1 MSDAVPR
8 ASGLSLMRAWYDRVR
23 LWVVYASVL
32 LVIAILYLGSFLGP
46 LRGFMLPAAL
56 GVLTAFGVQ
65 SLQTIERQTGPHTSE
80 TEFAF
85 AVAAVPALQK
95 IVAAD
100 RQITDVKIIAATGWT
115 TVRQVLPALC
125 ESSKAATF
133 RISML
138 VADAAGPLADV
149 YPTHWASE
157 LERTLQRVRE
167 GLVGPR
173 LQVAVS
179 QYRYLPP
186 LHGMLVN
193 DEYLLVGFFGWA
205 STGGTPELAGAE
217 RPHRLYRRGEPASA
231 QLFEIFDE
239 WFVHVPRTELLRQP
253 AARVG

>member
-1 MSDAVPR
+1 VSADAPHP
-8 ASGLSLMRAWYDRVR
+8 SGLSLMKAWYERAR
-23 LWVVYASVL
+23 LWVVYGSVL
-32 LVIAILYLGSFLGP
+32 LVIAVLYLGSFLGP
-46 LRGFMLPAAL
+46 VRAFMLPAAL

-85 AVAAVPALQK
+85 AVAAVPALQR
-95 IVAAD
+95 VVQGD
-100 RQITDVKIIAATGWT
+100 RQITDLKIIAATGWT

-125 ESSKAATF
+125 ESSKATTF
-133 RISML
+133 RVSML
-138 VADAAGPLADV
+138 VADADGPLGDV
-149 YPTHWASE
+149 YPAHWADE
-157 LERTLQRVRE
+157 VQRTLQRVRE
-167 GLVGPR
+167 DFVDPR
-173 LQVAVS
+173 LQVSVS

-186 LHGMLVN
+186 LHGLLLD

-239 WFVHVPRTELLRQP
+239 WFSHVPRQEVLHRTAGHP
-253 AARVG
+253 A